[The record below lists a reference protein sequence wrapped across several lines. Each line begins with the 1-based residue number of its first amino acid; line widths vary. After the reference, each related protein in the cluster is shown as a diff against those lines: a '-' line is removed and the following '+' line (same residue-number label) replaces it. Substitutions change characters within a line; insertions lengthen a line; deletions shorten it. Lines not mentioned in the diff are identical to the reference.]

1 MSPVIHWHDYVLIF
15 KRQNLSISLNFR
27 PNHNCS
33 TFSLR
38 IHQILVLFGFR
49 PSIVSVLR
57 NNFFIPEGCHH
68 VAVDYIAR
76 SIVKTC
82 GSPCYIILS
91 SHSETMVVEKDL
103 LVGKIRLA
111 RNFIVHTNH
120 DIRPIDPLDNTYS
133 QKEKTTILGM
143 EALLEE
149 SEERRDC
156 IEKKWNSLAMRQK
169 RKMKEEGE
177 EGGVIAVREKTLQ
190 GWVKAYPIMNECT
203 HFGCILDP
211 KMGTIRW
218 LQRGI
223 QAEENSKDS
232 EV

>member
-1 MSPVIHWHDYVLIF
+1 MF
-15 KRQNLSISLNFR
+15 KRENLSISLNFR

-57 NNFFIPEGCHH
+57 NNFFIQEGRRRL
-68 VAVDYIAR
+68 AVEDIAR
-76 SIVKTC
+76 TIVKTY
-82 GSPCYIILS
+82 GSPCYVILS
-91 SHSETMVVEKDL
+91 SPSETMVVEKDL
-103 LVGKIRLA
+103 LDGKIRSA

-133 QKEKTTILGM
+133 RKEKNTILGM
-143 EALLEE
+143 EATLEE

-156 IEKKWNSLAMRQK
+156 IQKKWNSLAMRQE

-223 QAEENSKDS
+223 EEEEDRKDS
-232 EV
+232 EE